1 MYLPSIDS
9 LSFTGIA
16 VILGFF
22 LTNEFLV
29 NEQAALGAWFN
40 VIGDILSSNA
50 AWQAVLNER
59 FEDKEKDDEDS
70 LTVIKEALEKL
81 KDKVEKWE
89 KENEPNNH

>member
-1 MYLPSIDS
+1 M
-9 LSFTGIA
+9 
-16 VILGFF
+16 FF
-22 LTNEFLV
+22 FTNEFSV

-40 VIGDILSSNA
+40 LIGDILSSNA

-59 FEDKEKDDEDS
+59 FEDKEKGDEDS

>member
-1 MYLPSIDS
+1 M
-9 LSFTGIA
+9 
-16 VILGFF
+16 VFF
-22 LTNEFLV
+22 TNEFSV

>member
-1 MYLPSIDS
+1 M
-9 LSFTGIA
+9 
-16 VILGFF
+16 VFF
-22 LTNEFLV
+22 TNEFSV

-59 FEDKEKDDEDS
+59 FEDKEKGDEDS

>member
-22 LTNEFLV
+22 LTNEFSV
-29 NEQAALGAWFN
+29 NEQAALG
-40 VIGDILSSNA
+40 

>member
-1 MYLPSIDS
+1 M
-9 LSFTGIA
+9 
-16 VILGFF
+16 VFF
-22 LTNEFLV
+22 TNEFSV
-29 NEQAALGAWFN
+29 NEQASLGAWFN

-59 FEDKEKDDEDS
+59 FEDKEKGDEDS

>member
-1 MYLPSIDS
+1 M
-9 LSFTGIA
+9 
-16 VILGFF
+16 VFF
-22 LTNEFLV
+22 TNEFSV

-81 KDKVEKWE
+81 KDKVEK
-89 KENEPNNH
+89 

>member
-1 MYLPSIDS
+1 M
-9 LSFTGIA
+9 
-16 VILGFF
+16 VFF
-22 LTNEFLV
+22 TNEFSV

-59 FEDKEKDDEDS
+59 FEDIEKDDEDS

>member
-1 MYLPSIDS
+1 M
-9 LSFTGIA
+9 
-16 VILGFF
+16 VFF
-22 LTNEFLV
+22 TNEFSV

-89 KENEPNNH
+89 KENELNNH

>member
-1 MYLPSIDS
+1 M
-9 LSFTGIA
+9 
-16 VILGFF
+16 VFF
-22 LTNEFLV
+22 TNEFSV

-40 VIGDILSSNA
+40 LIGDILSSNA

-59 FEDKEKDDEDS
+59 FEDKEKDDEDN

>member
-1 MYLPSIDS
+1 M
-9 LSFTGIA
+9 
-16 VILGFF
+16 VFF
-22 LTNEFLV
+22 TNEFSV

-40 VIGDILSSNA
+40 LIGDILSSNA

-81 KDKVEKWE
+81 KDKVKKWE

>member
-1 MYLPSIDS
+1 M
-9 LSFTGIA
+9 
-16 VILGFF
+16 VFF
-22 LTNEFLV
+22 TNEFSV

-40 VIGDILSSNA
+40 LIGDILSSNA

-59 FEDKEKDDEDS
+59 FEDKEKDDEDN
-70 LTVIKEALEKL
+70 LTVIQEALEKL

>member
-1 MYLPSIDS
+1 M
-9 LSFTGIA
+9 
-16 VILGFF
+16 FF
-22 LTNEFLV
+22 FTNEFSV

>member
-1 MYLPSIDS
+1 M
-9 LSFTGIA
+9 
-16 VILGFF
+16 VFF
-22 LTNEFLV
+22 TNEFSV

-40 VIGDILSSNA
+40 LIGDILSSNA

-59 FEDKEKDDEDS
+59 FEDKEKGDEDS

>member
-1 MYLPSIDS
+1 M
-9 LSFTGIA
+9 
-16 VILGFF
+16 FF
-22 LTNEFLV
+22 FTNEFSV

-40 VIGDILSSNA
+40 LIGDILSSNA

>member
-1 MYLPSIDS
+1 M
-9 LSFTGIA
+9 
-16 VILGFF
+16 VFF
-22 LTNEFLV
+22 TNEFSV

-40 VIGDILSSNA
+40 LIGDILSSNA

-81 KDKVEKWE
+81 KDKVEK
-89 KENEPNNH
+89 

>member
-1 MYLPSIDS
+1 M
-9 LSFTGIA
+9 
-16 VILGFF
+16 VFF
-22 LTNEFLV
+22 FTNEFSV

>member
-1 MYLPSIDS
+1 M
-9 LSFTGIA
+9 
-16 VILGFF
+16 VFF
-22 LTNEFLV
+22 TNEFSV
-29 NEQAALGAWFN
+29 NEQASLGAWFN

-50 AWQAVLNER
+50 AWQAVLNEL
-59 FEDKEKDDEDS
+59 FEDKEKDEEDS

>member
-1 MYLPSIDS
+1 M
-9 LSFTGIA
+9 
-16 VILGFF
+16 FF
-22 LTNEFLV
+22 FFTNEFSV

>member
-1 MYLPSIDS
+1 M
-9 LSFTGIA
+9 
-16 VILGFF
+16 VFF
-22 LTNEFLV
+22 TNEFSV

-59 FEDKEKDDEDS
+59 FEDKEKGDEDS

-81 KDKVEKWE
+81 KDKVEKCE

>member
-1 MYLPSIDS
+1 M
-9 LSFTGIA
+9 
-16 VILGFF
+16 VFF
-22 LTNEFLV
+22 TNEFSV

-89 KENEPNNH
+89 KENEPNNR

>member
-1 MYLPSIDS
+1 MYFPSIDS
-9 LSFTGIA
+9 FSFIGIA

-22 LTNEFLV
+22 LTNEFSV

-40 VIGDILSSNA
+40 LIGDILSSNA

-59 FEDKEKDDEDS
+59 FEDKEKGDEDS

>member
-1 MYLPSIDS
+1 M
-9 LSFTGIA
+9 
-16 VILGFF
+16 VFF
-22 LTNEFLV
+22 TNEFSV

-81 KDKVEKWE
+81 KDKVKKWE

>member
-1 MYLPSIDS
+1 M
-9 LSFTGIA
+9 
-16 VILGFF
+16 VFF
-22 LTNEFLV
+22 TNEFSV

-40 VIGDILSSNA
+40 LIGDILSSNA

>member
-1 MYLPSIDS
+1 M
-9 LSFTGIA
+9 
-16 VILGFF
+16 VFF
-22 LTNEFLV
+22 TNEFSV

-40 VIGDILSSNA
+40 LIGDILSSNA

-59 FEDKEKDDEDS
+59 FEDKEKEDEDN